1 MMKKTARLLIVSQ
14 PWITIWQKNKS
25 SSEPILYVPSY
36 LFNVVDTMFW
46 YFNSSHLKSW
56 FEVLPRII
64 PNPLKFNHPSGG
76 ATPLLDRKLRRACI
90 FIWLLVHDV
99 STRKLDLYNFA
110 MRKTT
115 TLNSTIISTWT
126 KGYTWGWLL
135 QKGSKVGSLY
145 WWAPLFMKASI
156 LSWEFDNVCSQCMAP
171 LVFDDMPLFCDDQ
184 SLLVNQTDFP

>member
-1 MMKKTARLLIVSQ
+1 MKSNFLAI
-14 PWITIWQKNKS
+14 
-25 SSEPILYVPSY
+25 
-36 LFNVVDTMFW
+36 F
-46 YFNSSHLKSW
+46 SHLLW
-56 FEVLPRII
+56 FYDDGK
-64 PNPLKFNHPSGG
+64 NSK
-76 ATPLLDRKLRRACI
+76 I
-90 FIWLLVHDV
+90 FGCKPALNSNLAKKQIF
-99 STRKLDLYNFA
+99 TRTNIVCTIAKKIRSLQFYNE
-110 MRKTT
+110 KTT

-126 KGYTWGWLL
+126 KGYTWGGLL